1 MNNSNLNDNFSG
13 LSVSK
18 YPETIVLFI
27 TTHGGIIKR
36 KDNSLM
42 TLNIPEGMRVIRT
55 LSSIPGE
62 CNITNEVSVEI
73 QSKLINKNMNS
84 LTSNQF
90 NRQLNAA
97 KKVLEGIRKE
107 DLSPET
113 LNQIEEDSKFFSR
126 KRQRLEQIKKY
137 PYINAVDNDVSDDDI
152 DYYDKTR
159 IYSGYIYGIDRA
171 HKLNVFE
178 SGEKMLDK
186 QYSREN
192 VEATS
197 TNWIIKIMNIPGQ
210 PDILRFLKR
219 QLKPRTEQQVEM
231 SYFQSQT
238 KIYLSEII
246 NFLRDKGVKTV
257 IIFDV
262 SCSNI
267 FIENTDNEEVSE
279 AESRMLRRRIIEE
292 KLGGKS
298 RKIRNRNGSKRR
310 YLKNKSV
317 KRNKRY
323 ARGK

>member
-1 MNNSNLNDNFSG
+1 MNNSDLNDNFSE
-13 LSVSK
+13 LSITK
-18 YPETIVLFI
+18 YPETVVLFI

-36 KDNSLM
+36 TDDSLM

-62 CNITNEVSVEI
+62 CNITNEDSVEI
-73 QSKLINKNMNS
+73 QSNLINKNMNS
-84 LTSNQF
+84 LTSKQF
-90 NRQLNAA
+90 SRQLNAA

-107 DLSPET
+107 DLSPESFKP
-113 LNQIEEDSKFFSR
+113 IEEETKLLSR
-126 KRQRLEQIKKY
+126 KRQRLEQQNKY
-137 PYINAVDNDVSDDDI
+137 PYISQVDNEDSDDDT
-152 DYYDKTR
+152 DYYNQSR

-178 SGEKMLDK
+178 SGQKMLDK

-219 QLKPRTEQQVEM
+219 QLKPRTEKQVEM
-231 SYFQSQT
+231 SYAQSQT
-238 KIYLSEII
+238 KISLSEII
-246 NFLRDKGVKTV
+246 NFLRDKGVKTL

-267 FIENTDNEEVSE
+267 FMENTDNEEVSE
-279 AESRMLRRRIIEE
+279 AESRLLRRRIIEE
-292 KLGGKS
+292 KLGGKT

-310 YLKNKSV
+310 YRKNKSV

-323 ARGK
+323 SRRK